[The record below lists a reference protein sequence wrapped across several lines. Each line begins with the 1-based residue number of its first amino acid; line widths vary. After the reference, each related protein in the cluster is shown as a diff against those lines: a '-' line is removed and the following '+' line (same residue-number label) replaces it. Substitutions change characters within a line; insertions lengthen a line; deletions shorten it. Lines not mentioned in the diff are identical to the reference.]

1 MKLFSRTKV
10 PFGQLMQW
18 VPLKTGG
25 STRTRDSWEG
35 VAKSTGVETLDRVIS
50 DRDELA

>member
-18 VPLKTGG
+18 VSVEDWG

-50 DRDELA
+50 DRNELA